1 MGMCLGAPGKVIEW
15 TVRDEVFGRAI
26 VEFEGVRRECQMAC
40 VPDAVPGDYVVVHAG
55 LALCRISTDQ
65 AELTIRNLRE
75 FAAAA
80 DNSTVPS
87 DPGPADPRG
96 DH

>member
-1 MGMCLGAPGKVIEW
+1 VIEW

-55 LALCRISTDQ
+55 LALCRINADQ
-65 AELTIRNLRE
+65 AELTLRQLHD
-75 FAAAA
+75 FAAIAVGAPPPAA
-80 DNSTVPS
+80 PQ
-87 DPGPADPRG
+87 GAG
-96 DH
+96 